1 MCWRDDIVE
10 MRWCMFCGNDYF
22 GDLGHRDCPA
32 RIARDEKLL
41 ATPKNEVSRDEKAAT
56 PDFPF

>member
-1 MCWRDDIVE
+1 
-10 MRWCMFCGNDYF
+10 MFCGNDYF